1 MSESTSR
8 TITVTLYSRRLDGYT
23 YDGYT
28 YYGYTY
34 DGCTYSARTYHT
46 STYQVHD
53 VPPLAL
59 QALLHFLYTD
69 DFAQARWLPSRIC
82 ACTPALCMPMHAT
95 TASSADDVAQV
106 QTVLREGAA
115 EAEAAAAAA
124 ATPAGAASAASAAS
138 ASGSSEPAEARAMGD
153 DQRRMAQLQ
162 AVLAAAHKYQVARN

>member
-1 MSESTSR
+1 MRESTSR

-23 YDGYT
+23 YYGYT

-34 DGCTYSARTYHT
+34 YGCTYSARTYHI

-69 DFAQARWLPSRIC
+69 DFAQVRWLPPLIC
-82 ACTPALCMPMHAT
+82 ACTPALCMHKHAT
-95 TASSADDVAQV
+95 TASSACEKGPPKPKPPPPPAP
-106 QTVLREGAA
+106 
-115 EAEAAAAAA
+115 
-124 ATPAGAASAASAAS
+124 ATPAAASAAS
-138 ASGSSEPAEARAMGD
+138 ASASSEPAEARAMGD

>member
-1 MSESTSR
+1 MRESTSR

-23 YDGYT
+23 YYGYT

-34 DGCTYSARTYHT
+34 YGCTYSARTYHI

-69 DFAQARWLPSRIC
+69 DFAQVRWLPPLIC

-115 EAEAAAAAA
+115 EAEAAAATP
-124 ATPAGAASAASAAS
+124 ATPAAASAAS
-138 ASGSSEPAEARAMGD
+138 ASASSEPAEARAMGD